1 MLPWNDLPLLEALLK
16 REAAQTAAVIMEPIN
31 YNGGCIR
38 PVDGYLE
45 GVREL
50 TRQHGVLLIFDE
62 ILSGFR
68 TGTGGAQEYFGVTPD
83 LSTLGKALGGGMPL
97 AALVG
102 LQEVMEALAPVGDV
116 MDQGTYYGHPLVM
129 QVAAAFLEVA
139 RDPKQWVV
147 QQRLE
152 QCLYGGLDEIFKRY
166 KAGRVE
172 ALGNRFSIL
181 FGIYEPVREWR

>member
-102 LQEVMEALAPVGDV
+102 LQEVMEALARW
-116 MDQGTYYGHPLVM
+116 GT
-129 QVAAAFLEVA
+129 
-139 RDPKQWVV
+139 
-147 QQRLE
+147 
-152 QCLYGGLDEIFKRY
+152 
-166 KAGRVE
+166 
-172 ALGNRFSIL
+172 
-181 FGIYEPVREWR
+181 